1 MRYVKSNK
9 EKFIHFKIKSN
20 EQPTHPLS
28 CELDRRNEAKQQP
41 FYCCAGFCYRQ
52 P

>member
-9 EKFIHFKIKSN
+9 EKFIHLKIKSN

-28 CELDRRNEAKQQP
+28 CKLDRRNEAKQ
-41 FYCCAGFCYRQ
+41 
-52 P
+52 